1 MPCDSPQASTGLC
14 FLPYLKLPRQGLVPG
29 QEGWDGVPL
38 PAMGEELCPGGFGQV
53 GRWSRECCVC
63 VCVYLCAC
71 ACTLGHESV
80 RELTAV
86 QRGLSGWVPMMPPR
100 LRLLPCIVLSF
111 LL

>member
-1 MPCDSPQASTGLC
+1 MPCDGPQASTGPC

-29 QEGWDGVPL
+29 REGWDGVLL
-38 PAMGEELCPGGFGQV
+38 PGMGEELCPGGFGRV
-53 GRWSRECCVC
+53 GRWSHEWC
-63 VCVYLCAC
+63 VCVYLC

-86 QRGLSGWVPMMPPR
+86 QRGLSGWVLMMP
-100 LRLLPCIVLSF
+100 RLLPCLVLSF